1 MGFFFWSGLR
11 ACDVDGHE
19 FDPMELPRSLKTIGP
34 HIADETILQSVATA
48 LHVSGQPVT
57 GQNNSKSSMEK
68 NPGVFIN
75 PEQPLV
81 QVILLLKKLGKI
93 K

>member
-1 MGFFFWSGLR
+1 MR

-19 FDPMELPRSLKTIGP
+19 FNSMELPRSLKTIGP
-34 HIADETILQSVATA
+34 HIADETILQSLATA
-48 LHVSGQPVT
+48 LHVSTQPVT
-57 GQNNSKSSMEK
+57 GQNSSKTNMEK

-81 QVILLLKKLGKI
+81 QVRI
-93 K
+93 